1 MTDRNDFFCL
11 HSDMCKTLA
20 NEKRQRVIDALR
32 DGGLTVSELQE
43 RTGIAQANLSQHLA
57 LMRAKGVVSATR
69 EGTRIR
75 YAIASPKII
84 QAFDL
89 ISEAMA
95 ESFADRKDRVDE
107 ALGK

>member
-32 DGGLTVSELQE
+32 DGGLTVSEIQE

-57 LMRAKGVVSATR
+57 VMRTKGVVSATR